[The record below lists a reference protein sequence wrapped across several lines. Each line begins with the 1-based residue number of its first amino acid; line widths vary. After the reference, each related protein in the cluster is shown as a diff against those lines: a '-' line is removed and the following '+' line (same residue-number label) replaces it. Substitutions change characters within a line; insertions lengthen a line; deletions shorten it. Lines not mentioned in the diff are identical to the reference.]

1 MAHENTMQPFE
12 KGDVIVACTVLN
24 NPDDDHAGD
33 GRLLQYDADLNEK
46 GVLWIKETT
55 HLVNGLSFAP
65 DGTLWAFD
73 QHIHMALNIDPKTCA
88 VSVVDGLVPRALSS
102 LNFMADGSMIFGEHL
117 CSDANLP
124 GTHAN
129 PINDAGAIGEGK
141 IFKYGP
147 DKKLSGEYK
156 PETQGGMAGF
166 LGVTSAILLP
176 DDRTLLYVTETSNEV
191 RCFDA
196 VDGKQLDPLVVYP
209 EGREGFVF
217 FLAYMPDGRLMLSRG
232 AKIEFLDPQTGDIL
246 HTMPQEGFG
255 WAVIGGALDNEHIY
269 SGNFFTGEVAK
280 FKIDG
285 GEKVAS
291 VALNIER
298 ALAGVIQYPG

>member
-24 NPDDDHAGD
+24 NPDDDHAGE

-55 HLVNGLSFAP
+55 HLINGLKFGP

-73 QHIHMALNIDPKTCA
+73 QHIHMVLNIDPQTL
-88 VSVVDGLVPRALSS
+88 SVKVVEGLAPRSLS
-102 LNFMADGSMIFGEHL
+102 NVNWMADGSIIFGEHL
-117 CSDANLP
+117 RSDKDLP
-124 GTHAN
+124 GTHAL
-129 PINDAGAIGEGK
+129 PINDSGSIGEGK
-141 IFKYGP
+141 IFKYDP
-147 DKKLSGEYK
+147 DGNLVAEWQ
-156 PETQGGMAGF
+156 PDIHGGIAGF

-191 RCFDA
+191 KRFDVVA
-196 VDGKQLDPLVVYP
+196 GKQLDPLKTYP
-209 EGREGFVF
+209 QGREGFVF
-217 FLAYMPDGRLMLSRG
+217 FLAYMPDGRLMLSRS
-232 AKIEFLDPQTGDIL
+232 AHIEFLDPDTGEVL
-246 HTMPQEGFG
+246 HTVPQEGFG
-255 WAVIGGALDNEHIY
+255 WAVIWGALDNEHIY

-280 FKIDG
+280 FKIEN

-298 ALAGVIQYPG
+298 AMAGVIQYPG

>member
-46 GVLWIKETT
+46 GVLWVPQTT
-55 HLVNGLSFAP
+55 HLINGLKFGP

-73 QHIHMALNIDPKTCA
+73 QHIHMVLNIDPKTLA
-88 VSVVDGLVPRALSS
+88 VTVVEGLAPRSLS
-102 LNFMADGSMIFGEHL
+102 NVNWMADGSTIFGEHL
-117 CSDANLP
+117 CSDKDLP
-124 GTHAN
+124 GTHAKA
-129 PINDAGAIGEGK
+129 IDESGSIGEGK
-141 IFKYGP
+141 IFKFGP
-147 DKKLSGEYK
+147 GGKLVAEWK
-156 PETQGGMAGF
+156 PETQGGIAGF

-176 DDRTLLYVTETSNEV
+176 DDRTLLYVTETANEV
-191 RCFDA
+191 RRFDV
-196 VDGKQLDPLVVYP
+196 VDGKQLDPLKTYP

-232 AKIEFLDPQTGDIL
+232 AKIEFLDPETGDIL
-246 HTMPQEGFG
+246 HTTPQEGFG

-280 FKIDG
+280 FKAET

-298 ALAGVIQYPG
+298 SMAGVIQYPG

>member
-1 MAHENTMQPFE
+1 MAHQNTMQPFE

-24 NPDDDHAGD
+24 NPDDDHAGQ

-46 GVLWIKETT
+46 GVLWVEETT
-55 HLVNGLSFAP
+55 HLINGLKFGP

-73 QHIHMALNIDPKTCA
+73 QHIHMVLNIDPQTLA
-88 VSVVDGLVPRALSS
+88 VRVVEGLARRSLS
-102 LNFMADGSMIFGEHL
+102 NVNWMTDGSIIFGEHL
-117 CSDANLP
+117 KSDEDLP
-124 GTHAN
+124 GTHAK
-129 PINDAGAIGEGK
+129 PINDSGAVGEGK

-147 DKKLSGEYK
+147 
-156 PETQGGMAGF
+156 GGDLVAEWVPDIHGGIAGF

-191 RCFDA
+191 KRFD
-196 VDGKQLDPLVVYP
+196 VVEGKQLGPLKTYP

-217 FLAYMPDGRLMLSRG
+217 FLAHMPDGRLMLSRG
-232 AKIEFLDPQTGDIL
+232 AHIEILESDTGDVL
-246 HTMPQEGFG
+246 HTVPQEGFG
-255 WAVIGGALDNEHIY
+255 WAVISGALDNEHIY

-280 FKIDG
+280 FKISN

-298 ALAGVIQYPG
+298 ALAGVMQYPG